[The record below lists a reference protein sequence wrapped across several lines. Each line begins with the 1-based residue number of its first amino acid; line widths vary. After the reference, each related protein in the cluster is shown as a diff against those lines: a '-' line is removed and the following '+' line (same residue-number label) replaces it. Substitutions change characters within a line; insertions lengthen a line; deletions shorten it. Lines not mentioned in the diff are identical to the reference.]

1 MTKSK
6 LLSCLLCL
14 LIACE
19 PSKGKELGDTGV
31 YITGET
37 HVDVVFPEAGP
48 EAAKVTT
55 LLPLEYLTNLGYV
68 DVVATPSAALFQEA
82 QLTEGGIGLNDSL
95 NGVTYSY
102 TGGLTNDRTFIV
114 DEGVLSVYT
123 YLSGRGT
130 WSEIT
135 EGADGTSTW
144 TIDYSLDL
152 GEGLHTTTI
161 TTYHS
166 YSK

>member
-1 MTKSK
+1 VHKSK

-37 HVDVVFPEAGP
+37 HVDVVFPEDGSKIARM
-48 EAAKVTT
+48 TT

-68 DVVATPSAALFQEA
+68 DVVATPSAGLFQED
-82 QLTEGGIGLNDSL
+82 QLTEGGMGFYDGL
-95 NGVTYSY
+95 NGVSY
-102 TGGLTNDRTFIV
+102 GYVGGMTDDRTFIV
-114 DEGVLSVYT
+114 DEGVLRVYA
-123 YLSGRGT
+123 YLSGQGT
-130 WSEIT
+130 WSEMT
-135 EGADGTSTW
+135 EGADGTTTW

-161 TTYHS
+161 TTHHS
-166 YSK
+166 YTK

>member
-1 MTKSK
+1 MHKSK
-6 LLSCLLCL
+6 LISCFLSLLL
-14 LIACE
+14 ACE

-37 HVDVVFPEAGP
+37 HVDIVFPEAGP

-68 DVVATPSAALFQEA
+68 DVVATPSAALFQED
-82 QLTEGGIGLNDSL
+82 QLTEGGIGLTDSL
-95 NGVTYSY
+95 NGTTYSY

-114 DEGVLSVYT
+114 DEGVLSVYA

-130 WSEIT
+130 WSEMV
-135 EGADGTSTW
+135 EGGDGTTSW
-144 TIDYSLDL
+144 TIDYSLEL
-152 GEGLHTTTI
+152 AEGLHTTTI
-161 TTYHS
+161 TTHHS
-166 YSK
+166 YTK